1 MDSETAEE
9 NRLDEDRLRQAPWK
23 RWGPYVSERSWGT
36 VREDYSPYG
45 HAWQYFPHDQARS
58 KAYRWGEDGLAGVC
72 DRYQLLVFA
81 LALWNGRDP
90 ILKERLFGLTP
101 HETNHGEDVKEYY
114 FYLDSTP
121 THSYMKYLYKY
132 PQAAYPYSKLIEK
145 SRARGDA
152 EAEYELLD
160 TGVFDE
166 GRYFDV
172 FVEYAKAGPEDLCV
186 RIEVCNRGPDD
197 AAIHV
202 LPHLWFRN
210 TWAWGSLPLTP
221 PVIRVGPSTAGS
233 VSLIA
238 DDSGAEPL
246 RNLLTPYSL
255 GPRYLYAD
263 AGGVPLFTD
272 NETNFKRVYGPE
284 AQNRTFYVKDAFHRH
299 IIQGEDC
306 VNLEQTGTKA
316 CVHYANVNVPAGGSV
331 VFHLR
336 LTPPPPQPSPARG
349 EGVRNQPSPA
359 GGEGAKLLA
368 DVDRIVAERRREAD
382 AFYAKVHPPELNED
396 ERRVQRQALAGMLW
410 SKQAYLFDVNAW
422 LEGDDPTRPP
432 PESRKGL
439 RNGHWRHLNSMRVL
453 TLPDKWEY
461 PWFAA
466 WDLAFQCLPLALV
479 DPEFAKEQLWVL
491 LFEQFMHA
499 NGQIPAYEWEF
510 SDLNPPVHAWAIWR
524 VYNMDRKR
532 TGRGD
537 RMFLEKCFHKL
548 LINFAWWVNR
558 VDAEGNNVF
567 EGGFLGLD
575 HITVVDRS
583 QKMAPGMTLKQSDAT
598 GWMGMFCLN
607 LMRIALELSR
617 ENQAYQ
623 GLATKFFEHFVYIGA
638 AMRHMGARDFELWSE
653 SEGFFYDVLRFPDG
667 SFHKFRV
674 RSLVGLIP
682 MYAVDLLSEEEL
694 APFPEFQANVEWFLR
709 NRKEFTR
716 WCVRP
721 MDRDGK
727 KSYLLS
733 LMNESQMS
741 RLLARLWDP
750 AEFRSPHGPRSLS
763 KFHQANPYGYMG
775 AEVHYEAAESASKI
789 KGGNSNWRGPV
800 WFPTSF
806 LLIESVRTLSAAY
819 GSSFHVQAAG
829 ESPVTLGEMARG
841 LAAGLVSLFLRDDSG
856 RRPVFDDQRLFQED
870 PNWRDCLLFYEYFNG
885 DTGEGLGASHQTGWT
900 GLVATL
906 IDEWRKSTPEQ
917 GVLGSKGKEVK
928 RRR

>member
-1 MDSETAEE
+1 MDQRTAEE
-9 NRLDEDRLRQAPWK
+9 IRLEEDRIHKAPWK

-45 HAWQYFPHDQARS
+45 HAWQYFPHDLARS
-58 KAYRWGEDGLAGVC
+58 KAYRWGEDGLAGIC

-101 HETNHGEDVKEYY
+101 GETNHGEDVKEYY

-132 PQAAYPYSKLIEK
+132 PQAEYPYGKLIEK

-152 EAEYELLD
+152 EPEYELLD

-166 GRYFDV
+166 RRYFDV
-172 FVEYAKAGPEDLCV
+172 FVEYAKAGPEDLCI
-186 RIEVCNRGPDD
+186 RIEVCNRGPED

-210 TWAWGSLPLTP
+210 TWSWGSEPLAAPT
-221 PVIRVGPSTAGS
+221 IQAGPSTKGG
-233 VSLIA
+233 VCLVA
-238 DDSGAEPL
+238 DDTGAEPL

-255 GPRYLYAD
+255 GKRYLYAE

-272 NETNFKRVYGPE
+272 NETNFRRVYGPD
-284 AQNRTFYVKDAFHRH
+284 AQNRTPYVKDAFHRH
-299 IIQGEDC
+299 IIDGEDC
-306 VNLEQTGTKA
+306 VNPKLTGTKA
-316 CVHYANVNVPAGGSV
+316 CLHYANVNVPAGGSV

-336 LTPPPPQPSPARG
+336 LTDQAKPA
-349 EGVRNQPSPA
+349 
-359 GGEGAKLLA
+359 LLA
-368 DVDRIVAERRREAD
+368 EVDRVIAERRREAD
-382 AFYAKVHPPELNED
+382 AFYAKIQPPESSED

-410 SKQAYLFDVNAW
+410 SKQAYLFDVNTW
-422 LEGDDPTRPP
+422 LEGDNPNMPP
-432 PESRKGL
+432 AESRKGL
-439 RNGHWRHLNSMRVL
+439 RNSHWRHLNSLRVL
-453 TLPDKWEY
+453 TMPDKWEY

-491 LFEQFMHA
+491 VFEQFMHA

-510 SDLNPPVHAWAIWR
+510 SDLNPPVHAWAVWR
-524 VYNMDRKR
+524 VYNMDRQR

-575 HITVVDRS
+575 NITVVDRS
-583 QKMAPGMTLKQSDAT
+583 EKMAPGMTLKQSDAT

-638 AMRHMGARDFELWSE
+638 AMRHMGKRDFELWSE
-653 SEGFFYDVLRFPDG
+653 SDGFFYDVLRFPDG

-721 MDRDGK
+721 VENGGK

-741 RLLARLWDP
+741 RLLTRLWDP
-750 AEFRSPHGPRSLS
+750 AEFRSEHGPRSLS
-763 KFHQANPYGYMG
+763 KFHQAHPYGYMG
-775 AEVHYEAAESASKI
+775 AEVHYEPAESASKI

-806 LLIESVRTLSAAY
+806 LLIESLRTLAKGY
-819 GSSFHVQAAG
+819 GDGLHVDGAAG
-829 ESPVTLGEMARG
+829 EAPVTLGEMARG
-841 LAAGLVSLFLRDDSG
+841 LATGLKSLFLRDASG
-856 RRPVFDDQRLFQED
+856 RRPVFGDQRLFQED
-870 PNWRDCLLFYEYFNG
+870 ANWRDCLLFYEYFQG
-885 DTGEGLGASHQTGWT
+885 DTGQGLGASHQTGWT

-906 IDEWRKSTPEQ
+906 IDEWRK
-917 GVLGSKGKEVK
+917 
-928 RRR
+928 